1 MLALRTL
8 LICPSNSVVDYHA
21 YLNQLA
27 VLSRRDIAFSVTAQK
42 QKVSRTTRWS
52 SSAYHSVACITR
64 QEVYYTNEILS
75 GMCVYFITITTW

>member
-27 VLSRRDIAFSVTAQK
+27 VLSRREISRFRSLPKNKRYHVLRGDHHQHIIPWRILRRKRFIIPTEFS
-42 QKVSRTTRWS
+42 
-52 SSAYHSVACITR
+52 
-64 QEVYYTNEILS
+64 QE
-75 GMCVYFITITTW
+75 CVCTLQQ